1 MKLLTYFFAL
11 IIAIPAFAEDKPTS
25 IKICT
30 PEWEYYTQQDGTGLY
45 HELWKE
51 IFTKSGVAV
60 EIFYAPYK
68 RCDEYISRNTDYDT
82 FPGDYVGT
90 DKKLITQH
98 ELGVDWV
105 SVAYRKGTIE
115 KWTGQ
120 SQLEGKRV
128 AWERGYNFN
137 TSGVI
142 TANVEVIDF
151 TSLDAALKM
160 LNAGRIDFIVD
171 YDQALNEKIKELNL
185 DNELT
190 VSTNAVKG
198 PKYYMTFTNTE
209 KSKKLIEIWD
219 REMAK
224 LKKSGKLQELYGK
237 YEDPTY

>member
-11 IIAIPAFAEDKPTS
+11 IASVSAFAEGEPTS

-30 PEWEYYTQQDGTGLY
+30 PEWEYYTQKDGTGLY
-45 HELWKE
+45 HELWDE
-51 IFTKSGVAV
+51 IYTKSGVTV
-60 EIFYAPYK
+60 ELEYAPYK
-68 RCDEYISRNTDYDT
+68 RCDEYISGNNSYDA

-90 DKKLITQH
+90 EKKLITKH

-105 SVAYRKGTIE
+105 SVAYRKDTIK
-115 KWTGQ
+115 KWTGE

-142 TANVEVIDF
+142 TAKVEASDF
-151 TSLDAALKM
+151 TNLDAALKM
-160 LNAGRIDFIVD
+160 LNAGRLDFIVD
-171 YDQALNEKIKELNL
+171 YEQALNEKIKELEL
-185 DNELT
+185 DNNLI
-190 VSTNAVKG
+190 VSPNVIKG

-209 KSKKLIEIWD
+209 RSKKLIEIWD